1 MIYNKFYFNVFWAK
15 FYFEVLRD
23 LKIIYL
29 CHIYILNYYIFMN
42 LELAKSL
49 LSFIA
54 PDVVIE
60 NFELVSIKE
69 NTEYFILKFEE
80 NESLVPSELS
90 CRDFKLNGF
99 ENKLELHTFPQK
111 GKSCYLNIY
120 RRKWVDKQTGKTYS
134 NDYNLHKKGMKATN
148 ELGEFLKKNNRNL
161 SNTI

>member
-1 MIYNKFYFNVFWAK
+1 
-15 FYFEVLRD
+15 
-23 LKIIYL
+23 
-29 CHIYILNYYIFMN
+29 MN

-49 LSFIA
+49 LNFIA

-69 NTEYFILKFEE
+69 SSEHLILKFEE
-80 NESLVPSELS
+80 YKNLVPSVLS
-90 CRDFKLNGF
+90 GIDFKLNGF

-111 GKSCYLNIY
+111 GKSCYLHIY

-148 ELGEFLKKNNRNL
+148 ELGEFLKKNNRNFP
-161 SNTI
+161 NTI